1 MSKHILTADG
11 HLYHYDATGDE
22 LYHYGVPGMK
32 WGVRKKL
39 DLVSTRQ
46 AKRNAR
52 TAMREARY
60 NAVAKGAGD
69 GVGGYR
75 RVKRAGNKAYRQS
88 IAASKAHNAS
98 ERAKGWNEMA
108 RSAEA
113 KGNFK
118 KADKYGRKASKE
130 QRRVRTYETKVK
142 VAQKSTEAIL
152 KSGKTLKDVSK
163 KAANKG
169 RSAVDRYIKNH
180 S

>member
-11 HLYHYDATGDE
+11 HLYHCDTADE

-39 DLVSTRQ
+39 DLVSNRQ
-46 AKRNAR
+46 AKRTAR

-60 NAVAKGAGD
+60 KAVADGSGD
-69 GVGGYR
+69 GIGGYR

-88 IAASKAHNAS
+88 LAATKAHNAS
-98 ERAKGWNEMA
+98 ERAKGWDRMA
-108 RSAEA
+108 SMAEA
-113 KGNFK
+113 KGKLK

-130 QRRVRTYETKVK
+130 RSRVRSYETKVK
-142 VAQKSTEAIL
+142 MSKKTTDTIL
-152 KSGKTLKDVSK
+152 ASGKALKDISK
-163 KAANKG
+163 KASSKG
-169 RSAVDRYIKNH
+169 QAAVDRYIKNH

>member
-1 MSKHILTADG
+1 MSNYILTTNG
-11 HLYHYDATGDE
+11 E

-39 DLVSTRQ
+39 DLVTARQ
-46 AKRNAR
+46 GTRNAR
-52 TAMREARY
+52 KAMAEARA
-60 NAVAKGAGD
+60 NAIAKGAGD

-75 RVKRAGNKAYRQS
+75 RVNRAGKSAYRQS

-98 ERAKGWNEMA
+98 ERAKGWDEMA

-118 KADKYGRKASKE
+118 KANKYGRKASKE
-130 QRRVRTYETKVK
+130 RRRVQSYEMKVTAAK
-142 VAQKSTEAIL
+142 KTTEAL
-152 KSGKTLKDVSK
+152 LASKNHLKDISK
-163 KAANKG
+163 KASSKG
-169 RSAVDRYIKNH
+169 QAAVDRYIKNH